1 MLELVLI
8 FVHIHRYSLTHSFQ
22 LSTYN
27 FELVTYDLW
36 RMIFDNRLEKKLV
49 GVTGFEPMAFCL
61 KSTTCHLRVP
71 IACPKKADF
80 VLNLGIDIG

>member
-49 GVTGFEPMAFCL
+49 GVTGFEPTTPTSRTWC
-61 KSTTCHLRVP
+61 STRLSYTP
-71 IACPKKADF
+71 MMF
-80 VLNLGIDIG
+80 FQ